1 MKKTLQFLINAFVTF
16 AILLGICHYLFM
28 PDHSYIKLL
37 TDNWTITY
45 NDVVYENI
53 TPKDMRDLFGQKTKK
68 NDIITFTR
76 DLDISE
82 YTQFPTLLFT
92 TNYSA
97 WEIFLDDIFFT
108 SAFMDK
114 YESGEFIGS
123 QYSFVTLPDTHKQT
137 KLTIKLYVAEDNAY
151 RFFEPPV
158 IGNFYDVK
166 SGFVFNNL
174 FPLGTGIFLVIF
186 GLAFLIITIIFYKTL
201 PDILSQMFSS
211 LLFIDLGIWFL
222 SFFKLL
228 NMFVN
233 LWGHLSEI
241 EFISLYLM
249 VPLFYMII
257 GCIQKHYNDW
267 IFIVVASTCSMIC
280 IFLIV
285 LHYMDIAHLNRTL
298 IYYQFILLICYIFLG
313 VTISKDIMAHNLLP
327 QEKIQLVGLAGLAL
341 TFIVNFFAYTLEFT
355 GLANRTAL
363 SKRLLPF
370 GALVFVFCNLINYFI
385 YISESYARRKEY
397 ASLTHLAYAD
407 GLTDLPN
414 RSRYEKYLADLDSS
428 KENYCIVSLDLN
440 GLKEINDK
448 DGHAAGDSYLKD
460 FATVLQQCFGD
471 KAFLARIGG
480 DEFVAVL
487 RENYAQDVDSILIRL
502 KDALEVKNVLYP
514 VYRRSVATGYAFRS
528 EVPEGN
534 SRSVYLLADKR
545 MYENKKIMH
554 AKLGISARI

>member
-1 MKKTLQFLINAFVTF
+1 MNKTFQFLLNAFITF
-16 AILLGICHYLFM
+16 ALLLAICHYLFM
-28 PDHSYIKLL
+28 PDHSYVKGLR
-37 TDNWTITY
+37 DNWTITY
-45 NDVVYENI
+45 NDRIYENV
-53 TPKDMRDLFGQKTKK
+53 TPEDIRDIIGQKTKK
-68 NDIITFTR
+68 NDIITFTT

-82 YTQFPTLLFT
+82 YTQFPTLLFA

-97 WEIFLDDIFFT
+97 WEIYLDDEFFT
-108 SAFMDK
+108 SGFMDR
-114 YESGEFIGS
+114 YEKGEFVGC
-123 QYSFVTLPDTHKQT
+123 QYSFVTLPDTPKQT
-137 KLTIKLYVAEDNAY
+137 KLSIKLYVTENNTY
-151 RFFEPPV
+151 RFFEPPI

-166 SGFVFNNL
+166 SGFVFTNL

-186 GLAFLIITIIFYKTL
+186 GLAFLLITIIFYKTL

-211 LLFIDLGIWFL
+211 LLFIDLGIWIL

-228 NMFVN
+228 NLFVN
-233 LWGHLSEI
+233 LRGHLSEI

-267 IFIVVASTCSMIC
+267 IFIVVASTSSMIC
-280 IFLIV
+280 AFLIFL
-285 LHYMDIAHLNRTL
+285 HFADIAHLNRSL
-298 IYYQFILLICYIFLG
+298 IYYQLILLICFVFLG
-313 VTISKDIMAHNLLP
+313 VTISKDIKGKKLLP
-327 QEKIQLVGLAGLAL
+327 QEKIQLMGLAGLAL
-341 TFIVNFFAYTLEFT
+341 SFVVNFVSYAMEFT
-355 GLANRTAL
+355 GVANQTNL

-414 RSRYEKYLADLDSS
+414 RSRYEKYLTDLDYS

-440 GLKEINDK
+440 GLKEINDT

-460 FATVLQQCFGD
+460 FATVLQQCFED
-471 KAFLARIGG
+471 KAFIARIGG
-480 DEFVAVL
+480 DEFVAIL
-487 RENYAQDVDSILIRL
+487 HENYAQDIDSILIRL

-534 SRSVYLLADKR
+534 ARAVYLLADKR

-554 AKLGISARI
+554 AKLGISTRI